1 MDVCLFVLNVNYR
14 KINQGSRKVLFV
26 GAPILF
32 YSDNNYKSHSRSL
45 VAQTLALEERAL
57 LYSLVKKYS
66 EVNTNGIVFFVKST
80 YGSYGRY
87 TVFAVIYLLDF
98 GFNLNSFV
106 LIMCASLITR
116 LLSVNFFFS

>member
-1 MDVCLFVLNVNYR
+1 MDVCLFVLNENYR

-57 LYSLVKKYS
+57 LYSLVKKIFRSKY
-66 EVNTNGIVFFVKST
+66 
-80 YGSYGRY
+80 
-87 TVFAVIYLLDF
+87 
-98 GFNLNSFV
+98 
-106 LIMCASLITR
+106 
-116 LLSVNFFFS
+116 